1 MSEVLELTVEE
12 TQRLVDACIA
22 AKDNAHAP
30 YSKFRV
36 GAALLTQSGTLYTG
50 CNVENSAYP
59 LTTCAERCAIV
70 KAVSEGDKLFKA
82 IAVSTDI
89 PDKFAPPCG
98 ACRQVMAE
106 FGVDYWVV
114 LTKPDKTTDI
124 HRVRDLLPHTF
135 TTDDLRA
142 GQSK

>member
-50 CNVENSAYP
+50 TWSNN
-59 LTTCAERCAIV
+59 
-70 KAVSEGDKLFKA
+70 
-82 IAVSTDI
+82 
-89 PDKFAPPCG
+89 
-98 ACRQVMAE
+98 
-106 FGVDYWVV
+106 
-114 LTKPDKTTDI
+114 
-124 HRVRDLLPHTF
+124 LL
-135 TTDDLRA
+135 LLYIYE
-142 GQSK
+142 SN